1 MLDELHSTAPSVSQP
16 PALAPGNERVVGT
29 AFFYS
34 PNDPRQNREED
45 NDDDHLLDV
54 LVDARYVPPEEIAD
68 EQHAPDPHDAA
79 DDVVEDEI
87 ARPHLRRPRHDR
99 RKRANDRH
107 ESG

>member
-16 PALAPGNERVVGT
+16 PALAPSNQLVVGP
-29 AFFYS
+29 AFFDP

-54 LVDARYVPPEEIAD
+54 LVDARDVPPEEIAD

-87 ARPHLRRPRHDR
+87 AIPHLRRTSHHR
-99 RKRANDRH
+99 RKSADDRH
-107 ESG
+107 ESR